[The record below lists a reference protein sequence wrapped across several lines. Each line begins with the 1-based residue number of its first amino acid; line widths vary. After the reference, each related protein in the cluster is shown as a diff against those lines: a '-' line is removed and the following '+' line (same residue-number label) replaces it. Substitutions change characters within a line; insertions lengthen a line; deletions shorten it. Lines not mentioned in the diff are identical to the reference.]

1 MRRGGCHPVAVL
13 RAAAFIFTIQK
24 ASVRLFR
31 GLLERISR
39 GFMKKLAAR
48 NGVYSILL
56 VTIAYFLIE
65 DKGKF
70 LVEDE
75 TKL

>member
-1 MRRGGCHPVAVL
+1 
-13 RAAAFIFTIQK
+13 
-24 ASVRLFR
+24 
-31 GLLERISR
+31 
-39 GFMKKLAAR
+39 MKKLAAR